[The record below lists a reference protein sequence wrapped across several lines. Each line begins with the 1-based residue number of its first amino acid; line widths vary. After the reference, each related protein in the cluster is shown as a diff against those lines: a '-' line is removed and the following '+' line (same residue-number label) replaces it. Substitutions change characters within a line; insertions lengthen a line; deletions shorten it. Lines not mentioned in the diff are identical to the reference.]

1 MSERV
6 LIVEPERSTLM
17 VLERVLEQAGIDDV
31 VGVDDPAKAME
42 AVAEHDPQLVLLA
55 VDHDGGLD
63 SLATLAP
70 WTSGKAK
77 LPVVAMSANSSA
89 DERRR
94 AREAGAREFLSKPVD
109 PTEVIARVEN
119 VMASARLSAALAADR
134 VEGLE
139 RLARLAE
146 YRDDATYEHPQR
158 VGRTAALLAERLGL
172 DGATVDLIRRAAA
185 LHDVGKVG
193 VPDRILLKPGKLT
206 GSEFELMKSHTLIG
220 AEILSGSR
228 WPVLQMAEEIALT
241 HHERFDGSGYPHAL
255 EGEAIPLPGRIVIV
269 ADNFD
274 ALTHTRPYADAWEPE
289 RAAAEVQRMSG
300 QQFDPRVVEAFER
313 LDLAALLAPVV

>member
-1 MSERV
+1 MRERV
-6 LIVEPERSTLM
+6 LIVEPERSTLK
-17 VLERVLEQAGIDDV
+17 VLESVLAQAGVADV
-31 VGVDDPAKAME
+31 IGVDDPARALE

-55 VDHDGGLD
+55 IDGDGGLD

-70 WTSGKAK
+70 WTGGRAR
-77 LPVVAMSANSSA
+77 LPVVAMSASGSA

-94 AREAGAREFLSKPVD
+94 AREAGAREFLSKPLD
-109 PTEVIARVEN
+109 PTEVLARVEN
-119 VMASARLSAALAADR
+119 VLASARLSALLAADR
-134 VEGLE
+134 IEGFE

-172 DGATVDLIRRAAA
+172 DAETVELIRHAAT
-185 LHDVGKVG
+185 LHDVGKVA

-206 GSEFELMKSHTLIG
+206 GQEFELMKIHTTIG
-220 AEILSGSR
+220 GEILSGSD
-228 WPVLQMAEEIALT
+228 WPVLQMAEQIALT
-241 HHERFDGSGYPHAL
+241 HHERYDGTGYPRGL
-255 EGEAIPLPGRIVIV
+255 EGESIPLPGRIVIV

-274 ALTHTRPYADAWEPE
+274 ALTHTRPYAEAWDPE
-289 RAAAEVQRMSG
+289 RAAAEVQRMSAR
-300 QQFDPRVVEAFER
+300 QFDPRVVEAFDG